1 MDPASLGNLLFDKTI
16 NNFIK
21 RTLLRKYRC
30 KFSDIEIKEATEL
43 SIHFN
48 AKRWK
53 KIEKSILKKP
63 KGSIIVNED
72 YSPYGSSDAVRKALD
87 RLEGKKVIIRV
98 AQGIYV
104 RPKISK
110 LIGTITPNAEE
121 VAEAIAKR
129 DRIRTV
135 PTGSHALS
143 ALGLSTQV
151 PMNIVLLTDG
161 SPREIKVG
169 KRKIKFKKTTPKNLL
184 AKGKISRLV
193 IQALKEIGHGKL
205 KVEEEHKILE
215 LLTKE
220 DVKDLK
226 HDIALAPVW
235 IQKIMKKAIVNGK
248 D

>member
-1 MDPASLGNLLFDKTI
+1 MQSVE
-16 NNFIK
+16 
-21 RTLLRKYRC
+21 
-30 KFSDIEIKEATEL
+30 S
-43 SIHFN
+43 H
-48 AKRWK
+48 
-53 KIEKSILKKP
+53 IEKSIKSKP
-63 KGSIIVNED
+63 KGSLVLPSD
-72 YSPYGSSDAVRKALD
+72 FMQYGTAKAVHKSLE
-87 RLEGKKVIIRV
+87 RLEDKGIIIRV

-110 LIGTITPNAEE
+110 LIGPLTPSAEE

-135 PTGSHALS
+135 PTGSYALN

-161 SPREIKVG
+161 SPREIKIG
-169 KRKIKFKKTTPKNLL
+169 KRIIKFKKTTPKNLL

-193 IQALKEIGHGKL
+193 IQALKEIGNGK
-205 KVEEEHKILE
+205 VTAEEEQKILD
-215 LLTKE
+215 LLRKE
-220 DVKDLK
+220 NEKDLK

-235 IQKIMKKAIVNGK
+235 IQKIMKKALTDGK

>member
-1 MDPASLGNLLFDKTI
+1 MTQS
-16 NNFIK
+16 
-21 RTLLRKYRC
+21 
-30 KFSDIEIKEATEL
+30 IEKQ
-43 SIHFN
+43 
-48 AKRWK
+48 
-53 KIEKSILKKP
+53 IEKSIKSKQ
-63 KGSIIVNED
+63 KGVLIIPDD
-72 YSPYGSSDAVRKALD
+72 YMGYGSSDAVRKALD
-87 RLEGKKVIIRV
+87 RLENKQIIVRV

-110 LIGTITPNAEE
+110 LIGPLVPSAEE

-129 DRIRTV
+129 DRIRTI
-135 PTGSHALS
+135 PTGSYALN

-193 IQALKEIGHGKL
+193 IQALKEIGNGK
-205 KVEEEHKILE
+205 VTTEEEIKIIG
-215 LLTKE
+215 LLKKE
-220 DVKDLK
+220 DTKDLL

-235 IQKIMKKAIVNGK
+235 IQKIMRKAIENGK
-248 D
+248 N

>member
-1 MDPASLGNLLFDKTI
+1 MAQSNEKQ
-16 NNFIK
+16 
-21 RTLLRKYRC
+21 
-30 KFSDIEIKEATEL
+30 
-43 SIHFN
+43 
-48 AKRWK
+48 
-53 KIEKSILKKP
+53 IEKSIKNKQ
-63 KGSIIVNED
+63 KGVIVIPDD
-72 YSPYGSSDAVRKALD
+72 YIDYGSSDAIRKALD
-87 RLEGKKVIIRV
+87 RLENKQVIIRV

-110 LIGTITPNAEE
+110 LLGPLVPSAEE

-129 DRIRTV
+129 DRIRTL
-135 PTGSHALS
+135 PTGSYALN

-193 IQALKEIGHGKL
+193 IQALKEIGNGK
-205 KVEEEHKILE
+205 VTIEEENKIIGLLE
-215 LLTKE
+215 KE
-220 DVKDLK
+220 DTKDLI

-235 IQKIMKKAIVNGK
+235 IQKIMKRALEIEENK
-248 D
+248 

>member
-1 MDPASLGNLLFDKTI
+1 MQS
-16 NNFIK
+16 
-21 RTLLRKYRC
+21 
-30 KFSDIEIKEATEL
+30 IEKQ
-43 SIHFN
+43 
-48 AKRWK
+48 
-53 KIEKSILKKP
+53 IEKSIKSKP
-63 KGSIIVNED
+63 KGALLLPDD
-72 YSPYGSSDAVRKALD
+72 YLSYGSSDAIRKALD
-87 RLEGKKVIIRV
+87 RLENKQVIVRV

-110 LIGTITPNAEE
+110 LIGVLVPSAEE

-135 PTGSHALS
+135 PTGSYALN

-161 SPREIKVG
+161 SPREIRVG

-193 IQALKEIGHGKL
+193 IQALKEIGNGK
-205 KVEEEHKILE
+205 VTAEEENKIID
-215 LLTKE
+215 LLKKE
-220 DVKDLK
+220 EEKDLK

-235 IQKIMKKAIVNGK
+235 VQKIMIKALKDGK
-248 D
+248 

>member
-1 MDPASLGNLLFDKTI
+1 MISVQDKI
-16 NNFIK
+16 
-21 RTLLRKYRC
+21 RTQ
-30 KFSDIEIKEATEL
+30 IERL
-43 SIHFN
+43 
-48 AKRWK
+48 
-53 KIEKSILKKP
+53 P
-63 KGSIIVNED
+63 KGELLLPADFSELGSSEAVRLSLFRLEKEGIIV
-72 YSPYGSSDAVRKALD
+72 
-87 RLEGKKVIIRV
+87 RV

-104 RPKISK
+104 RPKESN
-110 LIGTITPNAEE
+110 LIGKMLPTAEE

-135 PTGSHALS
+135 PAGSYAIN

-193 IQALKEIGHGKL
+193 IQALKEIGNGK
-205 KVEEEHKILE
+205 VSEEEEKKVVD
-215 LLTKE
+215 LLKKE
-220 DVKDLK
+220 DNKDLK

-235 IQKIMKKAIVNGK
+235 IQQVMKKALSDGK
-248 D
+248 N

>member
-1 MDPASLGNLLFDKTI
+1 MQS
-16 NNFIK
+16 
-21 RTLLRKYRC
+21 
-30 KFSDIEIKEATEL
+30 IEK
-43 SIHFN
+43 H
-48 AKRWK
+48 
-53 KIEKSILKKP
+53 IEKSIKRKP
-63 KGSIIVNED
+63 KGSLVLPSD
-72 YSPYGSSDAVRKALD
+72 FLQYGAAKAVQKSLE
-87 RLEGKKVIIRV
+87 RLEDKGVIVRV

-110 LIGTITPNAEE
+110 LIGPLTPSAEE

-135 PTGSHALS
+135 PTGSYALN

-161 SPREIKVG
+161 SPREIRVG

-193 IQALKEIGHGKL
+193 IQALKEIGNGN
-205 KVEEEHKILE
+205 VTMEEELKIVD
-215 LLTKE
+215 LLKKE
-220 DVKDLK
+220 DEKDLK

-235 IQKIMKKAIVNGK
+235 IQKIMRKALIEWQQ
-248 D
+248 